1 MRPLSADQKCTL
13 KVRVRRPLLLSV
25 IWVAVLLISPNS
37 FEEASAVDCGAEII
51 ADLVGAADV
60 AEVSGT
66 GQNGCNKRKDS
77 IPISGAEGP
86 YYTYE
91 VACSTDRQAAA
102 EGLCSTT
109 PCPDFGRLFAFRT
122 IHRPD
127 GSSESAG
134 FSCVTLEQAV
144 ATPGVTVAQV
154 FEAVRRVKLPG
165 GEIGVE
171 PGVRGLANLESFF
184 WVEGADQ
191 EPVDL
196 QVGGSTVHAEFRVV
210 EYGWSFGGGEP
221 LVTEGPGSPGLES
234 EVRTTFERRG
244 FYRVGVTVMW
254 VAEAYLDGRR
264 VGEVDALVSRA
275 QTTYPVA
282 ELRTV
287 LTG

>member
-1 MRPLSADQKCTL
+1 MRLLSVRQNSAIRRGQK
-13 KVRVRRPLLLSV
+13 RFLLLSV
-25 IWVAVLLISPNS
+25 MWVTALLLTSISFNR
-37 FEEASAVDCGAEII
+37 ASAAECGAEII
-51 ADLVGAADV
+51 ADLVGSANIAQIS
-60 AEVSGT
+60 AT
-66 GQNGCNKRKDS
+66 GQSGCKKADL
-77 IPISGAEGP
+77 PISGSRQP
-86 YYTYE
+86 YFTYE

-109 PCPDFGRLFAFRT
+109 PCPDFGRFFAFRT

-134 FSCVTLEQAV
+134 FSCVSLEQAV
-144 ATPGVTVAQV
+144 ATPGVTIAQV

-184 WVEGADQ
+184 WVEGANQ

-210 EYGWSFGGGEP
+210 EYRWSFGRGEP

-234 EVRTTFERRG
+234 EVRTTFSRRG

-264 VGEVDALVSRA
+264 VGEVDDLVSRA